1 MIDAN
6 PFVRSHTVTVTQ
18 PSTDTAAR
26 HAAEPS
32 IGELVA
38 EASASFSTLIR
49 GEIDLAKLE
58 VTSSVKKGVAG
69 VGCFIAAGVLL
80 VFSLTFGL
88 LALAE
93 GIVAMGVWRW
103 AAYLIV
109 FGLLLVVIGL
119 LALIGIKQVK
129 KVRAPKQTI
138 ATTKDT
144 VAYLKANTRRG

>member
-1 MIDAN
+1 
-6 PFVRSHTVTVTQ
+6 VTVTEQ
-18 PSTDTAAR
+18 PNGATPAR

-58 VTSSVKKGVAG
+58 LASSAKRARAG
-69 VGCFIAAGVLL
+69 IVCFLAAAVLL

-88 LALAE
+88 IALAE
-93 GIVAMGVWRW
+93 GIVAMGIWRW

-109 FGLLLVVIGL
+109 FGLLLVLIGL
-119 LALIGIKQVK
+119 LAFVGIKQVK
-129 KVRAPKQTI
+129 KVRAPQQTI

-144 VAYLKANTRRG
+144 VAYLKANTKRG